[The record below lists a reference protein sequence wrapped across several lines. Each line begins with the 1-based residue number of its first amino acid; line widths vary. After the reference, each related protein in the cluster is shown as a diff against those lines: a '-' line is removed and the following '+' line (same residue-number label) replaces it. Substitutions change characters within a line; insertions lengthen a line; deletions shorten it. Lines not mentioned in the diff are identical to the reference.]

1 MWSMDPIKQLKW
13 DLTRSMYRIAK
24 VREHLSALEFLLY
37 RVAEYEKLRLKQSNE
52 FEKLNR
58 KQKRFFRA
66 EREKALQARIQELKE
81 KAVAET
87 K

>member
-24 VREHLSALEFLLY
+24 VREHLNALEFLLY

-52 FEKLNR
+52 FGKLNL

-66 EREKALQARIQELKE
+66 ERAKALQARIKELKE
-81 KAVAET
+81 KAAAET